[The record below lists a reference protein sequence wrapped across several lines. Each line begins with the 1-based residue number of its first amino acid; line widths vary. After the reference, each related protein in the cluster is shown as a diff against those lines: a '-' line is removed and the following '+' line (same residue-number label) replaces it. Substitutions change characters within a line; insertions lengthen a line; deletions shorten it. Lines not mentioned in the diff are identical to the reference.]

1 MKKKVAII
9 DYGIGN
15 TLSIQR
21 ALKFLKINSIITNK
35 TKIINNCSHLIL
47 PGVGSFSSA
56 MSLLHKTKMD
66 IVLKNFAKSG
76 KPLLGIC
83 LGMQLLFDASE
94 EFGRFEG
101 LGLIPGVVKKIN
113 LKNINTPNV
122 GWFKIQVQKK
132 NRLLKK
138 FNNEYM
144 YFTHSFECLPLS
156 KNTVS
161 SKYQIGKHYINCSV
175 QDKNILGVQFHPEKS
190 YYQGIEILNKFYSLS

>member
-35 TKIINNCSHLIL
+35 TRIINNCSHLIL

-56 MSLLHKTKMD
+56 MTLLHKTKMD

-113 LKNINTPNV
+113 LKNVNTPNV

-132 NRLLKK
+132 K
-138 FNNEYM
+138 
-144 YFTHSFECLPLS
+144 
-156 KNTVS
+156 
-161 SKYQIGKHYINCSV
+161 
-175 QDKNILGVQFHPEKS
+175 
-190 YYQGIEILNKFYSLS
+190 